1 MRGKRV
7 GVDQAVRDREY
18 TEFAVARA
26 EHLRRTAYLMCG
38 DWHRAQDLTQIA
50 LAKAYAAWHR
60 IHGDGGV
67 DAYVRQIVVR
77 EFLSQQRRRSWHE
90 RPSDELPE
98 QGLAGGQEQAD
109 LRLSLLAALERLS
122 PKRRAVVVLRYW
134 EDRSVEETAAVP
146 RMSRSAVK
154 SASLRA
160 LADLRVLLGEDLT
173 V

>member
-1 MRGKRV
+1 M
-7 GVDQAVRDREY
+7 DQAIRDQQF

-26 EHLRRTAYLMCG
+26 ERLRRTAYLMCG

-50 LAKAYAAWHR
+50 LAKTYAAWHR
-60 IHGDGGV
+60 IHGDGAV
-67 DAYVRQIVVR
+67 EAYVRQIIVR

-90 RPSDELPE
+90 RPSRDLPE
-98 QGLAGGQEQAD
+98 QALDGGQDQAD
-109 LRLSLLAALERLS
+109 LRLSLLAALARLT

-134 EDRSVEETAAVP
+134 EDRSVEETASVL

-160 LADLRVLLGEDLT
+160 LADLRVLLGEDLP

>member
-1 MRGKRV
+1 M
-7 GVDQAVRDREY
+7 DRDTRELEF

-26 EHLRRTAYLMCG
+26 ESLRRTAYLMCG

-60 IHGDGGV
+60 IQGEGAV
-67 DAYVRQIVVR
+67 DAYVRQILIR

-90 RPSDELPE
+90 RPSDDLPDLELD
-98 QGLAGGQEQAD
+98 GGQDRAET
-109 LRLSLLAALERLS
+109 RLSLLAALARLS

-134 EDRSVEETAAVP
+134 EDRSVEETAAAL

-160 LADLRVLLGEDLT
+160 LADLRALLGEELPI
-173 V
+173 

>member
-1 MRGKRV
+1 MDRAIR
-7 GVDQAVRDREY
+7 DQEF
-18 TEFAVARA
+18 TEFATARA
-26 EHLRRTAYLMCG
+26 EKIRRTAYLMCA

-50 LAKAYAAWHR
+50 LARAYAAWHR
-60 IHGDGGV
+60 IHGDGAV

-77 EFLSQQRRRSWHE
+77 EYLSQQRRRSWHE
-90 RPSDELPE
+90 RPTDDLPE
-98 QGLAGGQEQAD
+98 QVLDGGQDQAET
-109 LRLSLLAALERLS
+109 RLSLLAALARLN

-134 EDRSVEETAAVP
+134 EDRSVEETASLL

-160 LADLRVLLGEDLT
+160 LADLRVLLDEDLK

>member
-1 MRGKRV
+1 
-7 GVDQAVRDREY
+7 VDEETRDQQF

-26 EHLRRTAYLMCG
+26 ERLRRTAFLICG

-60 IHGDGGV
+60 INGDGAV
-67 DAYVRQIVVR
+67 EAYVRQIIVR

-90 RPSDELPE
+90 RPSQDLPE
-98 QGLAGGQEQAD
+98 QALDGGQDQAE
-109 LRLSLLAALERLS
+109 LRVSLLAALARLT

-134 EDRSVEETAAVP
+134 EDRSVEETASIL

-160 LADLRVLLGEDLT
+160 LADLRVLLGEDLL

>member
-1 MRGKRV
+1 M
-7 GVDQAVRDREY
+7 DQAIREQEF
-18 TEFAVARA
+18 TEFAMARA
-26 EHLRRTAYLMCG
+26 EKLRRTAFLLCG
-38 DWHRAQDLTQIA
+38 DWHRAQDLTQIG

-60 IHGDGGV
+60 IHGDGAV
-67 DAYVRQIVVR
+67 EAYVRQIIVR

-90 RPSDELPE
+90 QPSDALPE
-98 QGLAGGQEQAD
+98 QALDGGQERAE
-109 LRLSLLAALERLS
+109 LRLSLLAALARLA

-134 EDRSVEETAAVP
+134 EDRSVEETASVL

-160 LADLRVLLGEDLT
+160 LADLRVLLDEDLR